1 MIRQILVDPIYN
13 PNFLNPSAIN
23 SGTKLA
29 PGVSIA
35 KFLGAY
41 GNRTSFNH
49 VNSAAARQQIA
60 RQLYLHAEL
69 YRSIN
74 GNTVL
79 FNDVRLVISEGLYR
93 AGPDET
99 LSGGTLDKSMGITTV
114 YQVFNKD
121 GTKHDEI
128 LVQIKDFKQQ
138 ILTTYNDTVQ
148 SKNELIE
155 ALVD

>member
-121 GTKHDEI
+121 GNNR
-128 LVQIKDFKQQ
+128 
-138 ILTTYNDTVQ
+138 Y
-148 SKNELIE
+148 
-155 ALVD
+155 